1 MRTKTLSVILT
12 LVMLLQLLPLTTLAA
27 TAPREEKASALAAPV
42 DKKIQSQKDYTI
54 TTGVTESHIVLTDTA
69 GANPIAGF
77 MATISPTAKVTFK
90 ASFPNYYTSGSTTST
105 RASKAKTLAFG
116 AKKMTAQAADYTK
129 TTGEN
134 VLFATNAD
142 FFNMDIN
149 QPRGCLILEGNLI
162 QRPDVDDAEAY
173 FAVLKDGTFDIRA
186 YNEPYHDVQE
196 AASGKQWLVKNGKTV
211 KNNDEVLAPRNAIG
225 LKADGTC
232 ITFVADGRQSHTV
245 GMTLMEL
252 AELMY
257 AAGCVEAINLD
268 GGGSAVYASRRNTTG
283 ALTIRNSPSD
293 ATGERPVT
301 TGLLLVATD
310 CRHSYDN
317 TYAPTI
323 DNSHY
328 RICTQCSAKSRV
340 PHTYKNGKCV
350 CGATEP
356 GNGEL
361 YFGFD
366 NDALDRPHYYSSA
379 YQYTNFDIHTH
390 STWVR
395 GFWSTTYNGSTKAF
409 TINNTSGE
417 LIMDVTDGYSGST
430 ANGNLM
436 YGPWLRTTNRY
447 GVYPGNTE
455 EDAKYHALSYDP
467 SQAQFL
473 RIRFKLTNCVTDT
486 GKEPRVVLAYHYK
499 KDGVF
504 GYATDVSAAYS
515 YTDGVYQTLTIPLTS
530 QFKNAD
536 VIINIAFRFQHIY
549 SSSGGKLAID
559 YIYFGKEREN
569 SLFFDFKADTASR
582 LRYADPVYEYRNY
595 DYKSYLHWASHYNG
609 GADKLAIDNT
619 AGVISVD
626 VTEGYSGSV
635 ANGNVIYGPW
645 LKTTR
650 SSGTLTGQT
659 TNDIYPLAYVPNDT
673 DYFQIRFKTTD
684 CVADTGKT
692 PRVVLEYYYIQD
704 GVRAYAN
711 DIRATWTVVDD
722 QYVTLTAPATAKF
735 KGIDIMECFGLR
747 FQHIKSSNGGKL
759 VVDYIY
765 IGPRSGLP
773 SVDYTVK
780 FQNWDGSLLQS
791 VGVLKGETA
800 TYSGAAPTRAYD
812 ESCHYSFKG
821 WDQSLSNITSN
832 LTVTAQYN
840 ATAHSF
846 TYTTADGSKHTAR
859 CACGYSKSEAHTW
872 DKGTL
877 STQPT
882 CTAEGLRTYTCTA
895 CKTTKTEAVSP
906 KGHTAVT
913 DAAVAPTCT
922 AEGKTEGSHC
932 SACGAVIKAQT
943 SVPPTGHQYV
953 YTIKNASFHIVGCK
967 SCDLRTEEAHSYKE
981 GYCVCGEPEIKEP
994 ILGTDLKINHTLNLA
1009 SDISVNLVVAKS
1021 LLTGFD
1027 LSTVYMLAEVEAYE
1041 GNDLIGTSTLKLL
1054 PVEQGNYYYFTLN
1067 GLTAVQMNDRIS
1079 SVLYGT
1085 KDGQPYCSPVDE
1097 YSIGTYAYSQLNK
1110 DGAEQEL
1117 KNLCSELLRYGSCA
1131 QIFKS
1136 YRTDAL
1142 VDAAMT
1148 QTHRSYL
1155 SNMDDL
1161 TFGST
1166 NTVLND
1172 LQQPT
1177 VAWAGKSLNLE
1188 SKVAVK
1194 YVFRLDGYTGELQDL
1209 NLRVR
1214 YEGINGQQLTATV
1227 RDAELYQPEGQ
1238 LYAFS
1243 FDGLLAAELRCVLS
1257 AQIYAGDTPVSCTLQ
1272 YSPDTYGANKTGALG
1287 TLCKAIFAYSDSA
1300 KTYFQS

>member
-90 ASFPNYYTSGSTTST
+90 TSFPNYYTSGSTVSS
-105 RASKAKTLAFG
+105 RATKAKTLAFG
-116 AKKMTAQAADYTK
+116 EKTMTAQAADYTK

-142 FFNMDIN
+142 FFNMDIG

-323 DNSHY
+323 DNSHN

-395 GFWSTTYNGSTKAF
+395 GFWSTAYNGSTKAF

-417 LIMDVTDGYSGST
+417 LIMDVTKGYSGST

-447 GVYPGNTE
+447 GVYPGNAE

-536 VIINIAFRFQHIY
+536 VITNIAFRFQHIY

-626 VTEGYSGSV
+626 VTEGYSGSA
-635 ANGNVIYGPW
+635 ANGNIIYGPW

-773 SVDYTVK
+773 SMDHTVK

-800 TYSGAAPTRAYD
+800 TYTGTTPTRAYD
-812 ESCHYSFKG
+812 ESYHYSFKG

-832 LTVTAQYN
+832 LTVTAQYD

-846 TYTTADGSKHTAR
+846 TYTTADGSKH
-859 CACGYSKSEAHTW
+859 
-872 DKGTL
+872 
-877 STQPT
+877 
-882 CTAEGLRTYTCTA
+882 
-895 CKTTKTEAVSP
+895 
-906 KGHTAVT
+906 
-913 DAAVAPTCT
+913 
-922 AEGKTEGSHC
+922 
-932 SACGAVIKAQT
+932 
-943 SVPPTGHQYV
+943 
-953 YTIKNASFHIVGCK
+953 IVGCM
-967 SCDLRTEEAHSYKE
+967 SCDLRIEEAHSYKE

-994 ILGTDLKINHTLNLA
+994 ILDTDLKINHTLNLA

-1041 GNDLIGTSTLKLL
+1041 GNDPIGTGTLKLL

-1085 KDGQPYCSPVDE
+1085 RDGQSYCSPVDE

-1131 QIFKS
+1131 QIFKG

-1155 SNMDDL
+1155 SNMDEL
-1161 TFGST
+1161 TFSST